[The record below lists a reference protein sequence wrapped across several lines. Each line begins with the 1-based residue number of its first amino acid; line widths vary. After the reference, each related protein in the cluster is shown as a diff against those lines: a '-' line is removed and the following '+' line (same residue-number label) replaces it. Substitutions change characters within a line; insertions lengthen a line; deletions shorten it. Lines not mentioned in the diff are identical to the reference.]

1 MRPCQRE
8 IPITDPLGDDIVSE
22 TLAPLR
28 VDEERPQHFLRNAL
42 AFCCDVG
49 LFYVA
54 VTFISSTTVVP
65 AFISTLTRSEVVVG
79 LASGI
84 VSAAWLLPQLFIAS
98 MAARWQRKKPAI
110 LRAVWSTRPI
120 ILLLAWVT
128 WRFAQAAPAATLIVA
143 LASIFVFFV
152 GDAAASVPWFDVV
165 ARALPHRRR
174 GAVIGTG
181 QILGSLGGVGVGMFV
196 RYALGEHSPWAY
208 PANFAILFA
217 IGGVLFLLGGVT
229 LFFVHEP
236 PAAIA
241 QQAAPSVRQVFA
253 SLPRILRED
262 VPFRRLIIVRVV
274 VGYVGSA
281 GAFYVL
287 YATRNLGF
295 DIRDAGLFISA
306 QVVGSMTAGL
316 LLGLVQ
322 GRWGPLVHIRLL
334 ITLSALPPG
343 LALLAGGVHAAAPQ
357 ALIYVFM
364 AAYFFLGIYMSGMSW
379 PFFNWI
385 MEYAEDARRPV
396 YIGLM
401 NTLTAVVMV
410 APALAGWVARSL
422 SYPALFAGA
431 LAIALLSLGLS
442 LSLVSTRRARG

>member
-1 MRPCQRE
+1 MSA
-8 IPITDPLGDDIVSE
+8 TS
-22 TLAPLR
+22 APLR
-28 VDEERPQHFLRNAL
+28 VDEEHPQHFLQNAL
-42 AFCCDVG
+42 AFCFDVG
-49 LFYVA
+49 LFSIA
-54 VTFISSTTVVP
+54 VTFISATTVVP

-98 MAARWQRKKPAI
+98 IAARWQRKKPAI
-110 LRAVWSTRPI
+110 LRAVWCTRPI
-120 ILLLAWVT
+120 ILLLAWMT
-128 WRFAQAAPAATLIVA
+128 WRYAQASPTATLIVA
-143 LASIFVFFV
+143 LTSIFIFFV

-165 ARALPHRRR
+165 ARALPHRHR

-181 QILGSLGGVGVGMFV
+181 QILGNLGGVGVGLFV
-196 RYALGEHSPWAY
+196 RYALGEQSPWAY

-217 IGGVLFLLGGVT
+217 IGGVIFLLGGVA
-229 LFFVHEP
+229 LCFVHEP
-236 PAAIA
+236 PTVIA

-253 SLPRILRED
+253 SLPRILTED
-262 VPFRRLIIVRVV
+262 RPFRRLIIVKVV

-306 QVVGSMTAGL
+306 QVIGSMTAGL

-334 ITLSALPPG
+334 IALSALPPA
-343 LALLAGGVHAAAPQ
+343 LALLAGRVHATTPQ
-357 ALIYVFM
+357 ALAYVFT
-364 AAYFFLGIYMSGMSW
+364 AVYFFLGIYMGGLSW

-385 MEYAEDARRPV
+385 MEYADDARRPV

-410 APALAGWVARSL
+410 APALAGWVARSF

-431 LAIALLSLGLS
+431 LGIALLSLLLS
-442 LSLVSTRRARG
+442 LSLTSTRRAREAAP